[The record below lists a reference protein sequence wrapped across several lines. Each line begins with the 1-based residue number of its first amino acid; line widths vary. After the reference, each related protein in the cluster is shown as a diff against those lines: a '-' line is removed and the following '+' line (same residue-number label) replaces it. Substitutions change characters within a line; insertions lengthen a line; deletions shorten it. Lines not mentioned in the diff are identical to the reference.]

1 MEEKLK
7 TRRDRYKIEPTQ
19 KTRVEKA
26 TYKIVKRTLE
36 VLCKEDVFPK
46 RSRWLMAY
54 KIADLIND
62 FHGFVQIAN
71 EIEVRSHVEFVERH
85 KYQTLAIAFLKASD
99 VKMTLAVDVMKASAN
114 KLEFWA
120 GQYNDTLRQLQG
132 WRNKDEKR
140 YAEKYGSLTEDD
152 KTQIERSIPIL

>member
-1 MEEKLK
+1 MQTTGASSGITVVMEEKPK

-26 TYKIVKRTLE
+26 TDEIMKRTLE

-54 KIADLIND
+54 KI
-62 FHGFVQIAN
+62 
-71 EIEVRSHVEFVERH
+71 EVRSHAEFVERH

>member
-1 MEEKLK
+1 MEEKPR

-26 TYKIVKRTLE
+26 TDEIVKRTLE

-62 FHGFVQIAN
+62 FHSFVQIAN
-71 EIEVRSHVEFVERH
+71 EIEVRSHAEFVERH
-85 KYQTLAIAFLKASD
+85 KYQTLAIALLKASD

-152 KTQIERSIPIL
+152 KTQIERNIPIL

>member
-1 MEEKLK
+1 
-7 TRRDRYKIEPTQ
+7 
-19 KTRVEKA
+19 
-26 TYKIVKRTLE
+26 
-36 VLCKEDVFPK
+36 
-46 RSRWLMAY
+46 MAY
-54 KIADLIND
+54 KIADLINN
-62 FHGFVQIAN
+62 FHSSVQIAN

-140 YAEKYGSLTEDD
+140 YAEKYGSLTEAD
-152 KTQIERSIPIL
+152 KTGIERSIPIL